1 MKTHSPWILLLD
13 PALQGKERL
22 NLFLELKNENFK

>member
-22 NLFLELKNENFK
+22 NLLELKNENFK